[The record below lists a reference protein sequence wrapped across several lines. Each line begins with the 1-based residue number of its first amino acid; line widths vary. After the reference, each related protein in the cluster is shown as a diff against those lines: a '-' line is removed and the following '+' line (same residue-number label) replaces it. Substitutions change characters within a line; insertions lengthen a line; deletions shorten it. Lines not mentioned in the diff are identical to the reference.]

1 MPSPWSFALLSSRNS
16 ATMVTWRH
24 TSPLYSVWKL
34 INLFVNDTITAFCR
48 TICLPSF
55 ISNVT
60 NNKDKLWKT
69 ARLTSKLKNHDCNP
83 CFSSF
88 QVCHSVSP
96 FVFVL
101 YLFFVLIISAVV
113 FIYQSLCGS
122 SRYLFDK
129 FASCPRA
136 YETWEQWKWII
147 RTLTCKHKIW
157 GGNCL
162 YLRPYLKAFPIFNVL
177 ETCRVYLLT
186 IDLGIVKCIKKFSW
200 QFFEK
205 CEICMYGP
213 NYV

>member
-1 MPSPWSFALLSSRNS
+1 MKTYYFLPFSLPSPWSFALLSSRNS

-60 NNKDKLWKT
+60 NYKDKLWKT
-69 ARLTSKLKNHDCNP
+69 ARLTSKFKNHDCNL

-113 FIYQSLCGS
+113 FISQSLCGS
-122 SRYLFDK
+122 SRCLWVALGKSFHLCRLK
-129 FASCPRA
+129 N
-136 YETWEQWKWII
+136 
-147 RTLTCKHKIW
+147 HK
-157 GGNCL
+157 NSK
-162 YLRPYLKAFPIFNVL
+162 PQP
-177 ETCRVYLLT
+177 E
-186 IDLGIVKCIKKFSW
+186 KKTFSPT
-200 QFFEK
+200 E
-205 CEICMYGP
+205 EGRISGS
-213 NYV
+213 